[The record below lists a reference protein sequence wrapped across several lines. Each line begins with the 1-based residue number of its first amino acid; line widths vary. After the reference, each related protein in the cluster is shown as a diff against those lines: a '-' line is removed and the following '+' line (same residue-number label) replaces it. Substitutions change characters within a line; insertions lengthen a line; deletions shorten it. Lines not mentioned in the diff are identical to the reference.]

1 MSLPLVTKKIPY
13 IFEIHGEKLTDD
25 YAWLR
30 DKNWPDVRDEEV
42 LNYLRE
48 ENKYFD
54 SIMASQKD
62 VEEAIYNE
70 LKNRIKLTDT
80 TYPIKRNEY
89 YYYSKTTEHSNY
101 QIFCRKKNSLDNPEE
116 VILDCDELGKDLCFF
131 DLGAVAVSPDH
142 SMLAY
147 STDTT
152 GGERYTIY
160 VKNSNNNTLLKDE
173 ISDSIGSIVWHKNGK
188 GFFYTKL
195 NEFWRTDKVYYHELG
210 TSSEQDKVIFKENDQ
225 IFRVSIGRSKS
236 EQFLIIE
243 SESKDYNEN
252 WVIDFNSD
260 TLEPKLIEPRKDD
273 HLYYIEHR
281 GEYFYIRTNS
291 GGKNFRLVKAPLT
304 SPESA
309 NWQEVISHSNENYL
323 TDFFTFKDKIVVQS
337 QYKGLSCLK
346 VYDYDFRNYHEI
358 NFPDPTY
365 FIAPIFTTFN
375 AANIRFS
382 YSSLNSSEAVMESSF
397 SDNQLET
404 LKTKEVLGGYD
415 KSHYASERIFAKG
428 KDGVEIPISLVYR
441 KDRFKHDGSNP
452 LYLYGY
458 GSYGCATY
466 ARFRSDIVSLL
477 DRGFVYAIAHIRGGD
492 EMGQEWYL
500 DGKLLNKKNTFDDFI
515 ACAEYLIANNYT
527 RKQNIVIVGCSA
539 GGLLV
544 GACVNERPDLFK
556 MAVADVP
563 YVDALNTMLDENLPL
578 TPGEYS
584 EWGNPKNE
592 EYYRYIK
599 SYSPYDNIKRQDYP
613 ALYVTAGL
621 TDPRVT
627 YWEPAKWV
635 AKLREYKT
643 DNNLLVLK
651 TNMDAGHC
659 GASGRFGYLKD
670 IAQEYSFILKIF
682 GA

>member
-1 MSLPLVTKKIPY
+1 MSLPPVAKKIPY
-13 IFEIHGEKLTDD
+13 IFEIHSEKLTDD

-30 DKNWPDVRDEEV
+30 DKNWPDVKDEEV
-42 LNYLRE
+42 LNYLKE
-48 ENKYFD
+48 ENKYFE

-62 VEEAIYNE
+62 MEEAIYKE

-89 YYYSKTTEHSNY
+89 YYYSRTTEHSNY

-116 VILDCDELGKDLCFF
+116 IILDCDELGKDLCFF
-131 DLGAVAVSPDH
+131 DLGAIAISPDH

-152 GGERYTIY
+152 GGERYNIY
-160 VKNSNNNTLLKDE
+160 VKNLNSNALLRDE

-210 TSSEQDKVIFKENDQ
+210 TSSEQDKLIFKENDQ
-225 IFRVSIGRSKS
+225 IFRVSISKSKS
-236 EQFLIIE
+236 EQFLIID
-243 SESKDYNEN
+243 SESKDYNEIL
-252 WVIDFNSD
+252 VLDFNSD
-260 TLEPKLIEPRKDD
+260 NLEPKLIEPRKDN

-281 GEYFYIRTNS
+281 DGYFYIKTNS

-309 NWQEVISHSNENYL
+309 NWQEVIPHSNENYL
-323 TDFFTFKDKIVVQS
+323 TDFFTFKDTIVVQS
-337 QYKGLSCLK
+337 QHKGLSCLK
-346 VYDYDFRNYHEI
+346 VYDYDFKNFHKI
-358 NFPDPTY
+358 NFPDPSY
-365 FIAPIFTTFN
+365 FISPIFTTFDDV
-375 AANIRFS
+375 NIRFS
-382 YSSLNSSEAVMESSF
+382 YSSLNSPEMIMENSF
-397 SDNQLET
+397 FDNHIET

-415 KSHYASERIFAKG
+415 KSYYASERIFAKG

-458 GSYGCATY
+458 GSYGYPTH

-515 ACAEYLIANNYT
+515 VCAEYLIANNYT
-527 RKQNIVIVGCSA
+527 RKQNIVIVGGSA

-544 GACVNERPDLFK
+544 GVCVNERPDLFK

-563 YVDALNTMLDENLPL
+563 YVDALNTMLDESLPL

-635 AKLREYKT
+635 AKLRDYKT

-659 GASGRFGYLKD
+659 GASGRFEYLKD
-670 IAQEYSFILKIF
+670 SAQEYSFILKIF
-682 GA
+682 GV

>member
-1 MSLPLVTKKIPY
+1 MSLPPVAKKIPY

-30 DKNWPDVRDEEV
+30 DQNWPDVKDEEV

-48 ENKYFD
+48 ENKYFE
-54 SIMASQKD
+54 SITASQKD
-62 VEEAIYNE
+62 VEEAIYKE

-80 TYPIKRNEY
+80 TYPIKRGEY
-89 YYYSKTTEHSNY
+89 YYYSKTTENSNY

-116 VILDCDELGKDLCFF
+116 IILDCDELGKDLCFF
-131 DLGAVAVSPDH
+131 DLGAIAVSPDH

-147 STDTT
+147 SADTT
-152 GGERYTIY
+152 GGERYNIY
-160 VKNSNNNTLLKDE
+160 VKNLNNNALLKDE
-173 ISDSIGSIVWHKNGK
+173 ISDSIGSIVWHKSGK

-210 TSSEQDKVIFKENDQ
+210 TSSKQDKLIFKETDQ
-225 IFRVSIGRSKS
+225 IFRVNISRSKS

-243 SESKDYNEN
+243 SESKDYNESL
-252 WVIDFNSD
+252 VLDFNSD
-260 TLEPKLIEPRKDD
+260 NLEPKLIEPRKDD

-281 GEYFYIRTNS
+281 GEYFYIKTNS

-309 NWQEVISHSNENYL
+309 NWQEVIPHSNENYL

-337 QYKGLSCLK
+337 QHKGLSCLK
-346 VYDYDFRNYHEI
+346 VYDYDFRSFHEI
-358 NFPDPTY
+358 NFPDPSY
-365 FIAPIFTTFN
+365 FISPIFTTFK
-375 AANIRFS
+375 ALNIRFS
-382 YSSLNSSEAVMESSF
+382 YSSLNSPEIIMENSF
-397 SDNQLET
+397 SDNHLET

-458 GSYGCATY
+458 GSYGYPTY
-466 ARFRSDIVSLL
+466 ARFRSEIVSLL

-492 EMGQEWYL
+492 EMGQEWYQ
-500 DGKLLNKKNTFDDFI
+500 DGKLLNKKNTFYDFI
-515 ACAEYLIANNYT
+515 ACAEYLIADNYT
-527 RKQNIVIVGCSA
+527 RKQNIVIVGGSA

-563 YVDALNTMLDENLPL
+563 YVDALNTMLDESLPL

-592 EYYRYIK
+592 EYYHYIK

-613 ALYVTAGL
+613 TLYVTAGL

-651 TNMDAGHC
+651 TNMDSGHC